1 MPIKLLK
8 NFTPLQ
14 NMRFLPQLNSISS
27 ALCTFFKHLKRTII
41 LFLQT
46 PASLSS
52 SPARR
57 LSIGANCLTHCAK
70 TYIHIQ
76 NKKDPLKNFNG
87 PENIISKSAYLR
99 LRNIIAMSA
108 ATPANAATSAGSG
121 TCANPTC
128 RLYPL
133 SSDSTHLN
141 TAYASSTPIP

>member
-8 NFTPLQ
+8 NFTTLQICAGITKPHSKYPLHIFQ
-14 NMRFLPQLNSISS
+14 ESQAHNY
-27 ALCTFFKHLKRTII
+27 
-41 LFLQT
+41 LFLKL
-46 PASLSS
+46 AVSLSS
-52 SPARR
+52 SPAQG
-57 LSIGANCLTHCAK
+57 LFIGANCLTHCAK
-70 TYIHIQ
+70 TFIQIQ
-76 NKKDPLKNFNG
+76 NKKDPLKDFNG

-133 SSDSTHLN
+133 PIDSTHLN